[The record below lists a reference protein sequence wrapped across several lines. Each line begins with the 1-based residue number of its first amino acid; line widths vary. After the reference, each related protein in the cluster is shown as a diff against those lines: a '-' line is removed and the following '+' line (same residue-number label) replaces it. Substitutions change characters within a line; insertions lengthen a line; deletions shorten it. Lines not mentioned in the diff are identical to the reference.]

1 MLQCL
6 RADLHIHS
14 CLSPCADIT
23 MSPKRIVE
31 QATSMKLHV
40 IAICDH
46 NSAENVQAAIKVAKK
61 TPLTVL
67 PGMEIT
73 TSEEVHVLAIF
84 PTIDA
89 VMSMQVLV
97 YEKLAPGENKE
108 ELFGEQ
114 IIANEK
120 DEVEGYNSRM
130 LIGATAFSI
139 EETVEEI
146 HNLGGLAIAS
156 HVDREVFG
164 IIGQLGFIPEK
175 LPLDALEISSG
186 TSYTEAARNI
196 PQIARYAVVSSSDAH
211 SLDQIGRKF
220 TEFWIERPTIDEMK
234 KAFLKTEGRRVML
247 EA

>member
-89 VMSMQVLV
+89 VLSMQESI
-97 YEKLAPGENKE
+97 YEKLMPGGNKE
-108 ELFGEQ
+108 
-114 IIANEK
+114 
-120 DEVEGYNSRM
+120 D
-130 LIGATAFSI
+130 
-139 EETVEEI
+139 
-146 HNLGGLAIAS
+146 
-156 HVDREVFG
+156 VFG
-164 IIGQLGFIPEK
+164 
-175 LPLDALEISSG
+175 
-186 TSYTEAARNI
+186 
-196 PQIARYAVVSSSDAH
+196 
-211 SLDQIGRKF
+211 DQ
-220 TEFWIERPTIDEMK
+220 
-234 KAFLKTEGRRVML
+234 
-247 EA
+247 